1 MLLLALMEFPP
12 LLVSATTVV
21 EVPAVTVLPP
31 VLRTTPPLAVVTPLP
46 EKTVKVVFPR
56 TLASEGLPLAALQLL
71 ETVLPLTVL
80 VPLIVV
86 IPAKMTRP
94 NQAAPR
100 VALYLN
106 RILILR
112 KL

>member
-86 IPAKMTRP
+86 IPAKNDPT
-94 NQAAPR
+94 
-100 VALYLN
+100 
-106 RILILR
+106 
-112 KL
+112 